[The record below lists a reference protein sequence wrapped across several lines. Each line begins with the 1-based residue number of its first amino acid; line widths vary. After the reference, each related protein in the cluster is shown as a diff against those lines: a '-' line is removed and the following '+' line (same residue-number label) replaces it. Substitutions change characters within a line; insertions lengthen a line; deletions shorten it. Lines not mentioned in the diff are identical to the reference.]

1 MSSSNTESR
10 LLTLIRSITAS
21 QASEQD
27 VLQILQNDENNA
39 ISK

>member
-1 MSSSNTESR
+1 MSNSNTESR

-27 VLQILQNDENNA
+27 ILQILQKVNPNY
-39 ISK
+39 